1 MTEEVIVAGAGFAGL
16 NAALE
21 LAERGYD
28 VELIDSS
35 GSHDFVPSA
44 IDVVSGA
51 ADADDLRLELADFLD
66 NTPIDFTREKI
77 LRINPD
83 DSVVETNSGSH
94 SYENLVLALG
104 YDVSAYGLDISGL
117 ESIYSVD
124 EAEDVAEQVEDAE
137 DALIVGCGYV
147 GVEAAG
153 ELEREGLEVT
163 VVDQITR
170 PMPNS
175 CEMVSEKVLDILNSK
190 DIAFRGGRAVEEIGD
205 DELVFED
212 GEELSADIIIWSAG
226 MEASHVVQR
235 SFDCGPGGLSVNG
248 GLNSE
253 EYEGV
258 FAAGACA
265 DTDAPDTAQNAMEQ
279 AEIIADNIA
288 RGESESLQRFEADTK
303 PFIVT
308 IGEEA
313 VLEYGEKGYRSR
325 LFRYLKRLIRT
336 KYWMGLSW
344 KKLKLGF

>member
-1 MTEEVIVAGAGFAGL
+1 MAGAGFAGL

-21 LAERGYD
+21 LADRGYE
-28 VELIDSS
+28 VELIDSG

-44 IDVVSGA
+44 IDIVSGEV
-51 ADADDLRLELADFLD
+51 DADDLRLELADFLH

-77 LRINPD
+77 LRINPEE
-83 DSVVETNSGSH
+83 SVVETNSGSH

-104 YDVSAYGLDISGL
+104 YDMSAYGLDISEL

-124 EAEDVAEQVEDAE
+124 EAEEVAKQAEEAE

-147 GVEAAG
+147 GLEAAG

-163 VVDQITR
+163 VVDQVTR

-175 CEMVSEKVLDILNSK
+175 CEMVSEKVLDLLNGK
-190 DIAFRGGRAVEEIGD
+190 EIAFRGGKAVEEIE
-205 DELVFED
+205 DEKLIFED
-212 GEELSADIIIWSAG
+212 GEELTADIVIWAAG

-235 SFDCGPGGLSVNG
+235 SFDCGPMGLSVNG

-253 EYEGV
+253 EYGDV

-265 DTDAPDTAQNAMEQ
+265 DTEAPNTAQNAMEQ
-279 AEIIADNIA
+279 AEVIADNIA
-288 RGESESLQRFEADTK
+288 RGESESLERFEAGTN

-308 IGEEA
+308 IGKEA

-325 LFRYLKRLIRT
+325 LFQYLKRLIRT
-336 KYWMGLSW
+336 KYWLSLSW